1 MKLQLKSIPCAM
13 QDKIA
18 QFYFI
23 LILIQYQRAR
33 IKQSKEK
40 LVNKL
45 AIKNREKYIDSEI
58 NVIDKK
64 IEEKLKE
71 VKGKYKELV
80 IKG

>member
-1 MKLQLKSIPCAM
+1 MLC
-13 QDKIA
+13 KIK
-18 QFYFI
+18 QPGFYFI
-23 LILIQYQRAR
+23 FIFIQYKKAR
-33 IKQSKEK
+33 IKKSKGK

-58 NVIDKK
+58 NIIDKK

-71 VKGKYKELV
+71 VKGKCKELV